1 MLEFPEE
8 TALDAPTRGL
18 VDQIA
23 ALLEVGVEREV
34 LRRTAELERGA
45 LYEAAIHDPLTGL
58 YNRVPLADA
67 GRRLCALDDRDD
79 AGHAAALMIDVD
91 HFKAV
96 NDTYGHPVGDRVL
109 RRVAN
114 SISKAVR
121 PGDMVVRYG
130 GEEFLVLLSGV
141 DDTAGLAVA
150 ERIRAAVAAVDGD
163 VPEVTVSI
171 GLAFRRRGDDL
182 ETMTSRADES
192 LYQAKVAGRDRIHLA
207 A

>member
-1 MLEFPEE
+1 MLEFPEV
-8 TALDAPTRGL
+8 TSLDAPTRGL

-67 GRRLCALDDRDD
+67 GRRLCALDDRD
-79 AGHAAALMIDVD
+79 ATGHAAALMIDVD
-91 HFKAV
+91 HFKVV

-109 RRVAN
+109 QHVAS

-150 ERIRAAVAAVDGD
+150 ERIRATVAAVDGD